1 LSPGDCAALNLAQEY
16 SAPVATGS
24 TTVAATDIERAILR
38 TLAYSDLFD
47 YPLTVDEIWRYQ
59 AGTDF
64 PLERVADTLACSP
77 DLRSRVSRD
86 GPFYCLSGREET
98 FAIRSERIE
107 ASEPVWRRAR
117 MYGRVLSRL
126 PFVRMVAVTG
136 ALAMDNLGD
145 RPDIDLLV
153 VTEAG
158 RVWVC
163 RRLIVGLVRLARLAG
178 DDLCP
183 NYIIA
188 DTKLDIDQRDLFT
201 AHELAQMIPLSGVR
215 LYRAM
220 LERNAWAGE
229 YLPVAFREPFA
240 LKQARSRRF
249 IGRALER
256 ALRARLFNRWEV
268 GEMKRLRNKLRPLI
282 GEDAE
287 VVCSPEQC
295 KGHTG
300 RHRLS
305 ITTRYAQRLADLGL
319 PS

>member
-1 LSPGDCAALNLAQEY
+1 MNLAQDY
-16 SAPVATGS
+16 STPAVTGPTPPAS
-24 TTVAATDIERAILR
+24 SDLGHSILR

-47 YPLTVDEIWRYQ
+47 YPLTAEEIWRYQ
-59 AGTDF
+59 AGT
-64 PLERVADTLACSP
+64 EYAASEVAEALAGDP
-77 DLRSRVSRD
+77 ILRARVSNEGD
-86 GPFYCLSGREET
+86 FYCLSGREDI
-98 FAIRSERIE
+98 FAIRVQRAR
-107 ASEPVWRRAR
+107 ASRRVWRRAR
-117 MYGRVLSRL
+117 AYGRIVSRL

-145 RPDIDLLV
+145 RPDIDFLV

-188 DTKLDIDQRDLFT
+188 HNKLDIDQRDLFT
-201 AHELAQMIPLSGVR
+201 AHELAQMVPLAGGG

-220 LERNAWAGE
+220 LERNTWARQ

-240 LKQARSRRF
+240 VRESRQRQF
-249 IGRALER
+249 LPRAVER
-256 ALRARLFNRWEV
+256 VLRVRPLDEWETW
-268 GEMKRLRNKLRPLI
+268 EMRRLRKRLRPLI
-282 GEDAE
+282 GKDAE

-300 RHRLS
+300 RHRHW
-305 ITTRYAQRLADLGL
+305 ITTRYEQRLAELGL
-319 PS
+319 SGSACS